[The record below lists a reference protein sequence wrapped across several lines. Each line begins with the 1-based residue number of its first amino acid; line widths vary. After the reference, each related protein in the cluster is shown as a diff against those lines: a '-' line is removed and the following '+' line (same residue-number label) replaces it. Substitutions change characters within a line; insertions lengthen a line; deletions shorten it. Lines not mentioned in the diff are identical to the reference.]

1 MSYSQKDIEWM
12 SKALELASK
21 GAGYVAPNPL
31 VGCVIVSATG
41 RLIGEGYH
49 QKYGEA
55 HAEIN
60 ALNSVEDRSDLTDAT
75 VYVTLEP
82 CIHKGKTQPCAKEL
96 AKWPLK
102 RIAVAMEDP
111 TEKVKGKGIQHLRE
125 SGIQVD
131 VGLLEEE
138 AREMNRFFTY
148 FQALGRPYV
157 TVKIA
162 QTADGYIAASDGSS
176 EWITGKAS
184 RLLVHK
190 WRSEY
195 DAVMIGRHTADID
208 NPRLTVRHVK
218 GRQPYRVVLDGPYEL
233 SEELNLFN
241 DQYEEKT
248 IRITYD
254 KEKAGDKADPML
266 NLLKPNYFRGET
278 IIVPKVDGHTDLDDA
293 IRKLG
298 NKNITSLLVEA
309 GPELASALLRN
320 DLVEELQLF
329 IAPKLLGT
337 GTRSL
342 MSIGVGR
349 LQDALSFRS
358 YSWQQVGDD
367 MLLTAY
373 M

>member
-1 MSYSQKDIEWM
+1 M
-12 SKALELASK
+12 ELASR

-41 RLIGEGYH
+41 RLAGQGYH
-49 QKYGEA
+49 QKYGQA
-55 HAEIN
+55 HAEMN
-60 ALNSVEDRSDLTDAT
+60 ALESITDRSELTDAT

-82 CIHKGKTQPCAKEL
+82 CMHQGKTPPCAKEL
-96 AKWPLK
+96 AKWPIK
-102 RIAVAMEDP
+102 RVVVAMEDP
-111 TEKVKGKGIQHLRE
+111 TEKVGGKGIRHLRN

-131 VGLLEEE
+131 VGLMEEE
-138 AREMNRFFTY
+138 AREMNRFFAY

-157 TVKIA
+157 TLKIA
-162 QTADGYIAASDGSS
+162 QTADGYIAAPDGSTN
-176 EWITGKAS
+176 WITGKES
-184 RLLVHK
+184 RTLVHK

-195 DAVMIGRHTADID
+195 DAVMIGRNTADMD

-218 GRQPYRVVLDGPYEL
+218 GRQPYRIVLDGPYEL

-248 IRITYD
+248 IRITYSKD
-254 KEKAGDKADPML
+254 KAGDQADPML

-278 IIVPKVDGHTDLDDA
+278 IIVPSVDGHIDLDDA

-298 NKNITSLLVEA
+298 TRNITSLLVEA
-309 GPELASALLRN
+309 GPELASALLKN

-329 IAPKLLGT
+329 IAPKLLGA

-342 MSIGVGR
+342 GSIGIDR

-358 YSWQQVGDD
+358 YRWQQVGDD
-367 MLLTAY
+367 MLLTGF